1 VTAAPVRPAVVAP
14 LDWGLTPQQRRLFQA
29 LVARPVAGRAWLEA
43 ALDKPGRRALDNH
56 IAGLRS
62 RLAAFGIRVGHRR
75 GGWFL
80 PAPVRARF
88 GFADGDGDGDG
99 R

>member
-1 VTAAPVRPAVVAP
+1 MS
-14 LDWGLTPQQRRLFQA
+14 
-29 LVARPVAGRAWLEA
+29 EA
-43 ALDKPGRRALDNH
+43 AEMRGAASTAWSWRHAVTRSGLPALTKH

-88 GFADGDGDGDG
+88 GFGDGDGDG